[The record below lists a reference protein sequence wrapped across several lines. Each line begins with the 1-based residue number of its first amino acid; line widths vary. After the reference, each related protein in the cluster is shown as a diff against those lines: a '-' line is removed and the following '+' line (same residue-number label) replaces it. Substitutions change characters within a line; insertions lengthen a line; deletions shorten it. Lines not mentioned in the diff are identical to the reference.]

1 MKVHVTN
8 RQRKLPVDSQW
19 LTEAAGRLVDE
30 TLSNISRRPVAHLSP
45 TAFEQ
50 IAGRGEL
57 SIVLVSDRSIRK
69 LNRQWQA
76 KDSPTDV
83 LSFPL
88 ALEAP
93 PAGLPFEIGEVVV
106 SVERAVE
113 QARSLGHSLEREL
126 AFLIVHGTLH
136 VLGFDH
142 ETPEGEHEMFSR
154 QKDILDSAGFKR

>member
-8 RQRKLPVDSQW
+8 RQRKVSVEKQW
-19 LTEAAGRLVDE
+19 LTEAATTLADT

-45 TAFEQ
+45 ATVEQ

-57 SIVLVSDRSIRK
+57 SLVLVSDRSIRK
-69 LNRQWQA
+69 LNRQWRGQ
-76 KDSPTDV
+76 DSATDV

-93 PAGLPFEIGEVVV
+93 PAGPPFEIGEVVI
-106 SVERAVE
+106 SVERAVD
-113 QARSLGHSLEREL
+113 QASSLGHSLEREL
-126 AFLIVHGTLH
+126 AFLFVHGTLH

-142 ETPEGEHEMFSR
+142 ETPEEEHEMFSR
-154 QKDILDSAGFKR
+154 QKDILDSAGFER